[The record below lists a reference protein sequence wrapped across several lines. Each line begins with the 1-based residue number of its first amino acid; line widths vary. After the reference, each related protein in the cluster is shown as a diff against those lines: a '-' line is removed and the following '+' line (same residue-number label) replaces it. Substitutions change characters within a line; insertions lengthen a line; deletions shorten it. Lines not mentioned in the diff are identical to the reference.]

1 MFVNMDS
8 FVFYWSKIVSLC
20 YFIFSKVKM
29 YAFVLI
35 HFLLQKKQHFYYLF
49 I

>member
-1 MFVNMDS
+1 MFVYMDS

-35 HFLLQKKQHFYYLF
+35 HFLLHSNK
-49 I
+49 